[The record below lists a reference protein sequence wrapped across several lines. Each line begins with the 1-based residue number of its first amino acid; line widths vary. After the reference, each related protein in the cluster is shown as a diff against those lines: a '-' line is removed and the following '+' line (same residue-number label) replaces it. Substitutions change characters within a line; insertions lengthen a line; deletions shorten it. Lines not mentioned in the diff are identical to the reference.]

1 MGNKPALKQNQ
12 DLNQFLAQSQQPKKD
27 SFNYSLCESV
37 DYQKESLLGN
47 NYQAPQAAP
56 QNSYYTLEQ
65 VASLLNQQRNDLEKR
80 QQPQPVMN
88 VQAPV
93 QQQPIS
99 FGYKFGQA
107 PVMTQVYQAPS
118 MMLKQADIESNQ
130 TGAITYQNNLF

>member
-1 MGNKPALKQNQ
+1 MGNKPALKQNH

-47 NYQAPQAAP
+47 NYQAPQ
-56 QNSYYTLEQ
+56 NSYYTLEQ
-65 VASLLNQQRNDLEKR
+65 VASLLNQQRDDLEKR
-80 QQPQPVMN
+80 QQPQPVMR
-88 VQAPV
+88 VQSPV

-107 PVMTQVYQAPS
+107 PVPQVYQAPT
-118 MMLKQADIESNQ
+118 MIFQQADIESNQ
-130 TGAITYQNNLF
+130 TGVITNQNNLF